1 MAFCRSF
8 AFFFLHKI
16 SQPSW
21 FFKHDTFT
29 SLILLMGHTI
39 KMNASTNG
47 ADFDTPAQPQRTT
60 RTWQISFLERV
71 CKMSSESCCKTQ
83 PPLSPKW
90 CLPSTNAQFSGA
102 NPNSSWGGA
111 GGRGGKRKNV
121 LPTAAVSRFL
131 LPFRLGCQTG
141 ACFGRLVQQQ
151 RRKHSYA
158 ARYNIIFLHYT
169 APHHVQR
176 MQSAD
181 VITFAVACGRLNN
194 RALVPRRTSEQTAQ
208 LNPRPPGQECS
219 PSSRSSH

>member
-111 GGRGGKRKNV
+111 GGGETQECPANSCCVTLSIAVQAR
-121 LPTAAVSRFL
+121 LPNWGLFWKVSPAATQKTLLCCTLQHHFPPLHGSSSR
-131 LPFRLGCQTG
+131 
-141 ACFGRLVQQQ
+141 
-151 RRKHSYA
+151 A
-158 ARYNIIFLHYT
+158 ANAVCWCNNICSG
-169 APHHVQR
+169 VR
-176 MQSAD
+176 
-181 VITFAVACGRLNN
+181 
-194 RALVPRRTSEQTAQ
+194 TAQ
-208 LNPRPPGQECS
+208 QSGPCASTHFRANGTAESAATRAGMLTLFALLALK
-219 PSSRSSH
+219 